1 MKIKRISGI
10 LIGTSAILV
19 SAVAL
24 TSCGGESIS
33 FKSYKTEST
42 KEEFEKAYDSFIEEK
57 KTTGYD
63 LTVGNASEQTEKND
77 EYEVSNIVSKTHIET
92 YDSITSILY
101 TYDDV
106 DNTSKSPVSSS
117 TEKGKVEKIYQT
129 NEGLNTIINLTNG
142 TYTSLSY
149 NASAAK
155 TRSSSIYFNK
165 YVDYYSLV
173 DTSNEAY
180 SAKYY
185 NDESVYTVVV
195 SYDLSKDENKET
207 KNGDVTIKKE
217 EASYELTLQFYGIDS
232 EYFIGYKKEE
242 KYTVSTT
249 SGSKTV
255 KSKVVDNKSC
265 FARLYS
271 VPQSIELFDLT
282 KYKKDYIGYAE

>member
-63 LTVGNASEQTEKND
+63 LTVGNASEQTQKND
-77 EYEVSNIVSKTHIET
+77 DYEVSNIVSETHIET

-106 DNTSKSPVSSS
+106 DNTSKTPISSA

-155 TRSSSIYFNK
+155 TRSSSIYFDKFVN
-165 YVDYYSLV
+165 YYSLV
-173 DTSNEAY
+173 NTSNEAY

-195 SYDLSKDENKET
+195 SYDLSKDESKET
-207 KNGDVTIKKE
+207 KNDDVTIKKE
-217 EASYELTLQFYGIDS
+217 DASYELTLQFYGIDS

-255 KSKVVDNKSC
+255 KSKVVDNKSS

>member
-63 LTVGNASEQTEKND
+63 LTVGNASEQTQKSD
-77 EYEVSNIVSKTHIET
+77 DYEASNIVSMTHIET

-106 DNTSKSPVSSS
+106 DNTSKTPVSST

-155 TRSSSIYFNK
+155 TRSSSIYFDK

-173 DTSNEAY
+173 NTSNEAY
-180 SAKYY
+180 TAKYY

-207 KNGDVTIKKE
+207 KNDDVTIKKE
-217 EASYELTLQFYGIDS
+217 DASYELTLQFYGIDS
-232 EYFIGYKKEE
+232 ECLRKIY
-242 KYTVSTT
+242 
-249 SGSKTV
+249 
-255 KSKVVDNKSC
+255 
-265 FARLYS
+265 
-271 VPQSIELFDLT
+271 
-282 KYKKDYIGYAE
+282 